1 MSIIHPL
8 FLSVVCL
15 LNSAAAFAL
24 DGETVQP
31 GASNQAGKVISY
43 ADVLQWSLS
52 LIVVLSIFGVLVWVL
67 RKSESVALTQR
78 RQLAVLAGLSLGMR
92 EKLVLIKVGEKQ
104 LLLGVSNGRID
115 KLMELEGEQRLFQ
128 QQNEGELSGTFAEKL
143 QQILQGK
150 ANV

>member
-1 MSIIHPL
+1 MFVIHPL

-15 LNSAAAFAL
+15 LNSAAVYAL
-24 DGETVQP
+24 DGETARP
-31 GASNQAGKVISY
+31 DASNQVGKVISY
-43 ADVLQWSLS
+43 TDVLQWSLS

-67 RKSESVALTQR
+67 RKSGSVALTQR
-78 RQLAVLAGLSLGMR
+78 RQLAVLAVLSLGMR

-128 QQNEGELSGTFAEKL
+128 QQNEGELGGTFAEKL

-150 ANV
+150 SNV